1 MCKAVIK
8 GLYGHKP
15 YAAAPATLSEEDD
28 APAAPVEVTE
38 ADPCAWRRDKDA
50 LLVHML
56 NSYATLPTRQT
67 PGSAGLDLSSCGEII
82 VPAKGSALVQTGCA
96 FTFPSGVYGRI
107 APRSGLAVKHMLDVG
122 AGVIDPDF
130 SGEVRVMLFNHSDYE
145 FRVRP
150 GDRIAQLILEKVMIV
165 DAKITVKQPDVTVRG
180 VNGFGSTG
188 GYPAGP
194 AIGLSGDPVP
204 PMPRS
209 SKASGHQ
216 PNLQGIPTFY
226 ACVARPVTKKEQAGN
241 DKARAALLK
250 EWTKLRKLGC
260 WDESKVR
267 EWKKV
272 AAEARANG
280 QTVHVGRIFDICV
293 EKNHELP
300 EDDPN
305 RKYKGI
311 VVFEGCFVRDQSNH
325 WAMFSEATSCPATMA
340 AGKMCDAYG
349 MLPGHALQ
357 VSDGESAYT
366 QAKLLGPTTWVRI
379 PKDQWPQAWVD
390 AGYDDPVCPLIL
402 ALYGHPDAGTF
413 WEKHCEARL
422 IEVGFIRVPEW
433 PSVFYHP
440 KYKLFLVV
448 YVDDF
453 KMGGP
458 SANLS
463 IGWDLIGRVITM
475 ELPGML
481 KRYLGCE
488 HEFAA
493 ADVQGFFDPRTA
505 WTVDHPPSKEMPDI
519 RFGEKR
525 LRADEVKFDPAR
537 VKIIKYN
544 EACFMEACVDR
555 YKELCL
561 PKYPRPLVKAET
573 PFLDESKPE
582 FDENPINPEVDQLFG
597 QPSPCP
603 TDVIAEQPGVLG
615 DAAAAVLMKIL
626 YGARMGRYDLIR
638 PVQAL
643 ASRITKWNRLC
654 DKKLHRIVSYINST
668 LDLHL
673 YGWVCDKPSDI
684 EIVAYCDADL
694 AGDRTDSKSTSGVL
708 ICLVGPRTYVP
719 ITAVSKKQTSVSKS
733 TPEAEIVALDH
744 GVAKEGMP
752 LAQLWQFAIGQGT
765 GKPVTVN
772 CMEDNEAA
780 CRIIITGN
788 NPNMRYMSRTQRID
802 ISWLNEVYNEQIF
815 RFVACP
821 SHYQGADILTK
832 ACVDKVTWGRNL
844 QTLGMFNP
852 GFLEKFISHPTLPV
866 VKPAAP
872 VLPPIRGV
880 RMETDQNSFFNKFIQ
895 LAESSYMVFDIVED
909 RSNVCDARNIF
920 VDSELGIT
928 PEPRFGRWLTYF
940 VRPANLCPV
949 IPRRGTIE
957 GSKPNILLCRYSS
970 LIDAS
975 TRGNWSK
982 IRRARDQVEQC
993 QSCLNDLIE
1002 HALNTKFS
1010 VGIFIQPNTWIANR
1024 NILVRLG
1031 VNRYSRVVHYCSC
1044 LVNKDHV
1051 HALTLI
1057 CISRHVNSFPVFK
1070 CNRMYRTTRVDPL
1083 VHDLVV
1089 KYVARAALQTV
1100 SS

>member
-1 MCKAVIK
+1 M
-8 GLYGHKP
+8 
-15 YAAAPATLSEEDD
+15 
-28 APAAPVEVTE
+28 
-38 ADPCAWRRDKDA
+38 
-50 LLVHML
+50 
-56 NSYATLPTRQT
+56 
-67 PGSAGLDLSSCGEII
+67 
-82 VPAKGSALVQTGCA
+82 
-96 FTFPSGVYGRI
+96 
-107 APRSGLAVKHMLDVG
+107 
-122 AGVIDPDF
+122 
-130 SGEVRVMLFNHSDYE
+130 
-145 FRVRP
+145 
-150 GDRIAQLILEKVMIV
+150 
-165 DAKITVKQPDVTVRG
+165 
-180 VNGFGSTG
+180 
-188 GYPAGP
+188 
-194 AIGLSGDPVP
+194 
-204 PMPRS
+204 
-209 SKASGHQ
+209 
-216 PNLQGIPTFY
+216 
-226 ACVARPVTKKEQAGN
+226 
-241 DKARAALLK
+241 
-250 EWTKLRKLGC
+250 
-260 WDESKVR
+260 
-267 EWKKV
+267 
-272 AAEARANG
+272 
-280 QTVHVGRIFDICV
+280 
-293 EKNHELP
+293 
-300 EDDPN
+300 
-305 RKYKGI
+305 
-311 VVFEGCFVRDQSNH
+311 
-325 WAMFSEATSCPATMA
+325 
-340 AGKMCDAYG
+340 
-349 MLPGHALQ
+349 
-357 VSDGESAYT
+357 
-366 QAKLLGPTTWVRI
+366 
-379 PKDQWPQAWVD
+379 
-390 AGYDDPVCPLIL
+390 IL

-422 IEVGFIRVPEW
+422 IEVEFIRVPEW

-463 IGWDLIGRVITM
+463 IGWDLIGKVITM
-475 ELPGML
+475 EPPGTL

-582 FDENPINPEVDQLFG
+582 LDENPINPEVDQLFG

-852 GFLEKFISHPTLPV
+852 GFLEKFISHPALPV

-895 LAESSYMVFDIVED
+895 LAESSYMVFDVVED
-909 RSNVCDARNIF
+909 RSNVCDTRNIF
-920 VDSELGIT
+920 VDSEFGIT
-928 PEPRFGRWLTYF
+928 PEPQCGRWLTYF

-957 GSKPNILLCRYSS
+957 GSRPNILLCRYSS

-1057 CISRHVNSFPVFK
+1057 CISQHVNSFPVFK

-1089 KYVARAALQTV
+1089 KYVIRAAFQTV

>member
-1 MCKAVIK
+1 M
-8 GLYGHKP
+8 
-15 YAAAPATLSEEDD
+15 S
-28 APAAPVEVTE
+28 
-38 ADPCAWRRDKDA
+38 
-50 LLVHML
+50 
-56 NSYATLPTRQT
+56 
-67 PGSAGLDLSSCGEII
+67 
-82 VPAKGSALVQTGCA
+82 
-96 FTFPSGVYGRI
+96 
-107 APRSGLAVKHMLDVG
+107 
-122 AGVIDPDF
+122 
-130 SGEVRVMLFNHSDYE
+130 
-145 FRVRP
+145 
-150 GDRIAQLILEKVMIV
+150 
-165 DAKITVKQPDVTVRG
+165 
-180 VNGFGSTG
+180 
-188 GYPAGP
+188 
-194 AIGLSGDPVP
+194 
-204 PMPRS
+204 
-209 SKASGHQ
+209 
-216 PNLQGIPTFY
+216 
-226 ACVARPVTKKEQAGN
+226 
-241 DKARAALLK
+241 
-250 EWTKLRKLGC
+250 RKLYY
-260 WDESKVR
+260 R

-305 RKYKGI
+305 RKYKGR

-402 ALYGHPDAGTF
+402 ALYGHPDARTF

-475 ELPGML
+475 EPPGTL

-525 LRADEVKFDPAR
+525 LRAGEVKFDPAR

-638 PVQAL
+638 PAQAL

-765 GKPVTVN
+765 GMPVTVN

-909 RSNVCDARNIF
+909 RSNVCDTRNIF

-928 PEPRFGRWLTYF
+928 PEPQFGRWLTYF

-957 GSKPNILLCRYSS
+957 GSRPNILLCRYSS

-1024 NILVRLG
+1024 DILVRLG

-1057 CISRHVNSFPVFK
+1057 CISQHVNSFPVFK

-1089 KYVARAALQTV
+1089 KYVTRAAFQTV

>member
-1 MCKAVIK
+1 M
-8 GLYGHKP
+8 
-15 YAAAPATLSEEDD
+15 
-28 APAAPVEVTE
+28 VE
-38 ADPCAWRRDKDA
+38 P
-50 LLVHML
+50 
-56 NSYATLPTRQT
+56 
-67 PGSAGLDLSSCGEII
+67 PG
-82 VPAKGSALVQTGCA
+82 T
-96 FTFPSGVYGRI
+96 
-107 APRSGLAVKHMLDVG
+107 
-122 AGVIDPDF
+122 
-130 SGEVRVMLFNHSDYE
+130 
-145 FRVRP
+145 
-150 GDRIAQLILEKVMIV
+150 
-165 DAKITVKQPDVTVRG
+165 
-180 VNGFGSTG
+180 
-188 GYPAGP
+188 
-194 AIGLSGDPVP
+194 
-204 PMPRS
+204 
-209 SKASGHQ
+209 
-216 PNLQGIPTFY
+216 
-226 ACVARPVTKKEQAGN
+226 
-241 DKARAALLK
+241 
-250 EWTKLRKLGC
+250 
-260 WDESKVR
+260 
-267 EWKKV
+267 
-272 AAEARANG
+272 
-280 QTVHVGRIFDICV
+280 
-293 EKNHELP
+293 
-300 EDDPN
+300 
-305 RKYKGI
+305 
-311 VVFEGCFVRDQSNH
+311 
-325 WAMFSEATSCPATMA
+325 
-340 AGKMCDAYG
+340 
-349 MLPGHALQ
+349 
-357 VSDGESAYT
+357 
-366 QAKLLGPTTWVRI
+366 
-379 PKDQWPQAWVD
+379 
-390 AGYDDPVCPLIL
+390 
-402 ALYGHPDAGTF
+402 
-413 WEKHCEARL
+413 
-422 IEVGFIRVPEW
+422 
-433 PSVFYHP
+433 
-440 KYKLFLVV
+440 
-448 YVDDF
+448 
-453 KMGGP
+453 
-458 SANLS
+458 
-463 IGWDLIGRVITM
+463 
-475 ELPGML
+475 L

-555 YKELCL
+555 YKEPCL

-852 GFLEKFISHPTLPV
+852 GFLEKFISHPTLPD

-909 RSNVCDARNIF
+909 RANVCDTRNIF
-920 VDSELGIT
+920 VDSEIGIT
-928 PEPRFGRWLTYF
+928 PEPQFGRWLTYF

-957 GSKPNILLCRYSS
+957 GSRPNILLCRYSS

-1024 NILVRLG
+1024 DILVRLG

-1089 KYVARAALQTV
+1089 KYVTRAALQTV

>member
-1 MCKAVIK
+1 
-8 GLYGHKP
+8 
-15 YAAAPATLSEEDD
+15 
-28 APAAPVEVTE
+28 
-38 ADPCAWRRDKDA
+38 
-50 LLVHML
+50 
-56 NSYATLPTRQT
+56 
-67 PGSAGLDLSSCGEII
+67 
-82 VPAKGSALVQTGCA
+82 
-96 FTFPSGVYGRI
+96 
-107 APRSGLAVKHMLDVG
+107 
-122 AGVIDPDF
+122 
-130 SGEVRVMLFNHSDYE
+130 
-145 FRVRP
+145 
-150 GDRIAQLILEKVMIV
+150 
-165 DAKITVKQPDVTVRG
+165 
-180 VNGFGSTG
+180 
-188 GYPAGP
+188 
-194 AIGLSGDPVP
+194 
-204 PMPRS
+204 
-209 SKASGHQ
+209 
-216 PNLQGIPTFY
+216 
-226 ACVARPVTKKEQAGN
+226 
-241 DKARAALLK
+241 
-250 EWTKLRKLGC
+250 
-260 WDESKVR
+260 
-267 EWKKV
+267 
-272 AAEARANG
+272 
-280 QTVHVGRIFDICV
+280 
-293 EKNHELP
+293 
-300 EDDPN
+300 
-305 RKYKGI
+305 
-311 VVFEGCFVRDQSNH
+311 
-325 WAMFSEATSCPATMA
+325 
-340 AGKMCDAYG
+340 
-349 MLPGHALQ
+349 
-357 VSDGESAYT
+357 
-366 QAKLLGPTTWVRI
+366 
-379 PKDQWPQAWVD
+379 
-390 AGYDDPVCPLIL
+390 
-402 ALYGHPDAGTF
+402 
-413 WEKHCEARL
+413 
-422 IEVGFIRVPEW
+422 
-433 PSVFYHP
+433 
-440 KYKLFLVV
+440 
-448 YVDDF
+448 
-453 KMGGP
+453 MGGP

-475 ELPGML
+475 EPPGTL

-708 ICLVGPRTYVP
+708 ICLVGPRTHVP

-872 VLPPIRGV
+872 VLPPI
-880 RMETDQNSFFNKFIQ
+880 TWKPIKIHFSTNS
-895 LAESSYMVFDIVED
+895 SS
-909 RSNVCDARNIF
+909 
-920 VDSELGIT
+920 
-928 PEPRFGRWLTYF
+928 
-940 VRPANLCPV
+940 
-949 IPRRGTIE
+949 
-957 GSKPNILLCRYSS
+957 
-970 LIDAS
+970 
-975 TRGNWSK
+975 
-982 IRRARDQVEQC
+982 
-993 QSCLNDLIE
+993 
-1002 HALNTKFS
+1002 
-1010 VGIFIQPNTWIANR
+1010 
-1024 NILVRLG
+1024 
-1031 VNRYSRVVHYCSC
+1031 
-1044 LVNKDHV
+1044 
-1051 HALTLI
+1051 
-1057 CISRHVNSFPVFK
+1057 
-1070 CNRMYRTTRVDPL
+1070 
-1083 VHDLVV
+1083 
-1089 KYVARAALQTV
+1089 
-1100 SS
+1100 

>member
-1 MCKAVIK
+1 M
-8 GLYGHKP
+8 
-15 YAAAPATLSEEDD
+15 
-28 APAAPVEVTE
+28 
-38 ADPCAWRRDKDA
+38 
-50 LLVHML
+50 
-56 NSYATLPTRQT
+56 
-67 PGSAGLDLSSCGEII
+67 
-82 VPAKGSALVQTGCA
+82 
-96 FTFPSGVYGRI
+96 
-107 APRSGLAVKHMLDVG
+107 
-122 AGVIDPDF
+122 
-130 SGEVRVMLFNHSDYE
+130 
-145 FRVRP
+145 
-150 GDRIAQLILEKVMIV
+150 
-165 DAKITVKQPDVTVRG
+165 
-180 VNGFGSTG
+180 
-188 GYPAGP
+188 
-194 AIGLSGDPVP
+194 
-204 PMPRS
+204 
-209 SKASGHQ
+209 
-216 PNLQGIPTFY
+216 
-226 ACVARPVTKKEQAGN
+226 
-241 DKARAALLK
+241 
-250 EWTKLRKLGC
+250 
-260 WDESKVR
+260 
-267 EWKKV
+267 
-272 AAEARANG
+272 
-280 QTVHVGRIFDICV
+280 
-293 EKNHELP
+293 
-300 EDDPN
+300 
-305 RKYKGI
+305 
-311 VVFEGCFVRDQSNH
+311 
-325 WAMFSEATSCPATMA
+325 
-340 AGKMCDAYG
+340 
-349 MLPGHALQ
+349 
-357 VSDGESAYT
+357 
-366 QAKLLGPTTWVRI
+366 
-379 PKDQWPQAWVD
+379 
-390 AGYDDPVCPLIL
+390 IL

-463 IGWDLIGRVITM
+463 IGWDLIGKVITM
-475 ELPGML
+475 EPPGTL

-519 RFGEKR
+519 RFGEKP

-673 YGWVCDKPSDI
+673 YGWVCDRPNDI

-844 QTLGMFNP
+844 QTLRMFNP

-909 RSNVCDARNIF
+909 RSNVCNTRNIF

-928 PEPRFGRWLTYF
+928 PEPQFGRWLTYF

-957 GSKPNILLCRYSS
+957 GSRPNILLCRYSS

-1002 HALNTKFS
+1002 HALAASPCQGLQSSCTTCR
-1010 VGIFIQPNTWIANR
+1010 GTW
-1024 NILVRLG
+1024 
-1031 VNRYSRVVHYCSC
+1031 
-1044 LVNKDHV
+1044 
-1051 HALTLI
+1051 
-1057 CISRHVNSFPVFK
+1057 
-1070 CNRMYRTTRVDPL
+1070 
-1083 VHDLVV
+1083 
-1089 KYVARAALQTV
+1089 
-1100 SS
+1100 

>member
-1 MCKAVIK
+1 
-8 GLYGHKP
+8 
-15 YAAAPATLSEEDD
+15 
-28 APAAPVEVTE
+28 
-38 ADPCAWRRDKDA
+38 
-50 LLVHML
+50 
-56 NSYATLPTRQT
+56 
-67 PGSAGLDLSSCGEII
+67 
-82 VPAKGSALVQTGCA
+82 
-96 FTFPSGVYGRI
+96 
-107 APRSGLAVKHMLDVG
+107 
-122 AGVIDPDF
+122 
-130 SGEVRVMLFNHSDYE
+130 
-145 FRVRP
+145 
-150 GDRIAQLILEKVMIV
+150 
-165 DAKITVKQPDVTVRG
+165 
-180 VNGFGSTG
+180 
-188 GYPAGP
+188 
-194 AIGLSGDPVP
+194 
-204 PMPRS
+204 
-209 SKASGHQ
+209 
-216 PNLQGIPTFY
+216 
-226 ACVARPVTKKEQAGN
+226 
-241 DKARAALLK
+241 
-250 EWTKLRKLGC
+250 
-260 WDESKVR
+260 
-267 EWKKV
+267 
-272 AAEARANG
+272 
-280 QTVHVGRIFDICV
+280 
-293 EKNHELP
+293 
-300 EDDPN
+300 
-305 RKYKGI
+305 
-311 VVFEGCFVRDQSNH
+311 
-325 WAMFSEATSCPATMA
+325 
-340 AGKMCDAYG
+340 
-349 MLPGHALQ
+349 
-357 VSDGESAYT
+357 
-366 QAKLLGPTTWVRI
+366 
-379 PKDQWPQAWVD
+379 
-390 AGYDDPVCPLIL
+390 
-402 ALYGHPDAGTF
+402 
-413 WEKHCEARL
+413 
-422 IEVGFIRVPEW
+422 
-433 PSVFYHP
+433 
-440 KYKLFLVV
+440 
-448 YVDDF
+448 
-453 KMGGP
+453 
-458 SANLS
+458 
-463 IGWDLIGRVITM
+463 
-475 ELPGML
+475 
-481 KRYLGCE
+481 
-488 HEFAA
+488 
-493 ADVQGFFDPRTA
+493 
-505 WTVDHPPSKEMPDI
+505 
-519 RFGEKR
+519 
-525 LRADEVKFDPAR
+525 
-537 VKIIKYN
+537 
-544 EACFMEACVDR
+544 
-555 YKELCL
+555 
-561 PKYPRPLVKAET
+561 
-573 PFLDESKPE
+573 
-582 FDENPINPEVDQLFG
+582 
-597 QPSPCP
+597 
-603 TDVIAEQPGVLG
+603 
-615 DAAAAVLMKIL
+615 
-626 YGARMGRYDLIR
+626 MGRYDLIR

-752 LAQLWQFAIGQGT
+752 LAQIWQFAIGQGT

-821 SHYQGADILTK
+821 SHDQGADILTK

-909 RSNVCDARNIF
+909 RSNVCDTRNIF
-920 VDSELGIT
+920 VDSELGVT
-928 PEPRFGRWLTYF
+928 PEPQFGRWLTYF

-957 GSKPNILLCRYSS
+957 GSRPNFLLCRYSS

-975 TRGNWSK
+975 MRGNWSK

-1002 HALNTKFS
+1002 HALNAKFS
-1010 VGIFIQPNTWIANR
+1010 VCIFIQPNTWIANR
-1024 NILVRLG
+1024 DVLVKLG

-1089 KYVARAALQTV
+1089 KYVTRAALQTV

>member
-1 MCKAVIK
+1 ME
-8 GLYGHKP
+8 P
-15 YAAAPATLSEEDD
+15 
-28 APAAPVEVTE
+28 
-38 ADPCAWRRDKDA
+38 
-50 LLVHML
+50 
-56 NSYATLPTRQT
+56 
-67 PGSAGLDLSSCGEII
+67 PG
-82 VPAKGSALVQTGCA
+82 T
-96 FTFPSGVYGRI
+96 
-107 APRSGLAVKHMLDVG
+107 
-122 AGVIDPDF
+122 
-130 SGEVRVMLFNHSDYE
+130 
-145 FRVRP
+145 
-150 GDRIAQLILEKVMIV
+150 
-165 DAKITVKQPDVTVRG
+165 
-180 VNGFGSTG
+180 
-188 GYPAGP
+188 
-194 AIGLSGDPVP
+194 
-204 PMPRS
+204 
-209 SKASGHQ
+209 
-216 PNLQGIPTFY
+216 
-226 ACVARPVTKKEQAGN
+226 
-241 DKARAALLK
+241 
-250 EWTKLRKLGC
+250 
-260 WDESKVR
+260 
-267 EWKKV
+267 
-272 AAEARANG
+272 
-280 QTVHVGRIFDICV
+280 
-293 EKNHELP
+293 
-300 EDDPN
+300 
-305 RKYKGI
+305 
-311 VVFEGCFVRDQSNH
+311 
-325 WAMFSEATSCPATMA
+325 
-340 AGKMCDAYG
+340 
-349 MLPGHALQ
+349 
-357 VSDGESAYT
+357 
-366 QAKLLGPTTWVRI
+366 
-379 PKDQWPQAWVD
+379 
-390 AGYDDPVCPLIL
+390 
-402 ALYGHPDAGTF
+402 
-413 WEKHCEARL
+413 
-422 IEVGFIRVPEW
+422 
-433 PSVFYHP
+433 
-440 KYKLFLVV
+440 
-448 YVDDF
+448 
-453 KMGGP
+453 
-458 SANLS
+458 
-463 IGWDLIGRVITM
+463 
-475 ELPGML
+475 L

-573 PFLDESKPE
+573 SFLDESKPE
-582 FDENPINPEVDQLFG
+582 FDENPINPEVDHLFG

-654 DKKLHRIVSYINST
+654 DKKLHRIVSYMNST

-744 GVAKEGMP
+744 GVAKEGIP

-821 SHYQGADILTK
+821 SHCQGADILTK

-852 GFLEKFISHPTLPV
+852 GFLDKFISHPTLPV

-909 RSNVCDARNIF
+909 RSNVCDTRNIF

-928 PEPRFGRWLTYF
+928 PEPQFGRWLTYF

-949 IPRRGTIE
+949 IPRRSTIE
-957 GSKPNILLCRYSS
+957 GSRPNILLCRYSS
-970 LIDAS
+970 LIDES

-1024 NILVRLG
+1024 DVLVKLG

-1057 CISRHVNSFPVFK
+1057 CISRNVNSFPVFK

-1089 KYVARAALQTV
+1089 KYVTRAALQTV

>member
-1 MCKAVIK
+1 M
-8 GLYGHKP
+8 
-15 YAAAPATLSEEDD
+15 
-28 APAAPVEVTE
+28 
-38 ADPCAWRRDKDA
+38 
-50 LLVHML
+50 
-56 NSYATLPTRQT
+56 
-67 PGSAGLDLSSCGEII
+67 
-82 VPAKGSALVQTGCA
+82 
-96 FTFPSGVYGRI
+96 
-107 APRSGLAVKHMLDVG
+107 
-122 AGVIDPDF
+122 
-130 SGEVRVMLFNHSDYE
+130 
-145 FRVRP
+145 
-150 GDRIAQLILEKVMIV
+150 
-165 DAKITVKQPDVTVRG
+165 
-180 VNGFGSTG
+180 
-188 GYPAGP
+188 
-194 AIGLSGDPVP
+194 
-204 PMPRS
+204 
-209 SKASGHQ
+209 
-216 PNLQGIPTFY
+216 
-226 ACVARPVTKKEQAGN
+226 
-241 DKARAALLK
+241 
-250 EWTKLRKLGC
+250 
-260 WDESKVR
+260 
-267 EWKKV
+267 
-272 AAEARANG
+272 
-280 QTVHVGRIFDICV
+280 
-293 EKNHELP
+293 
-300 EDDPN
+300 
-305 RKYKGI
+305 
-311 VVFEGCFVRDQSNH
+311 RDQSNH

-475 ELPGML
+475 EPPGTL

-909 RSNVCDARNIF
+909 RSNVCDTRNIF

-928 PEPRFGRWLTYF
+928 PEPQFGRWLTYF

-957 GSKPNILLCRYSS
+957 GSRPNILLCRYSS

-1024 NILVRLG
+1024 DILVRLG

-1057 CISRHVNSFPVFK
+1057 CISQHVNSFPVFK

-1089 KYVARAALQTV
+1089 KYVTRAALQTAL
-1100 SS
+1100 S

>member
-1 MCKAVIK
+1 MQA
-8 GLYGHKP
+8 
-15 YAAAPATLSEEDD
+15 
-28 APAAPVEVTE
+28 
-38 ADPCAWRRDKDA
+38 
-50 LLVHML
+50 
-56 NSYATLPTRQT
+56 
-67 PGSAGLDLSSCGEII
+67 
-82 VPAKGSALVQTGCA
+82 
-96 FTFPSGVYGRI
+96 
-107 APRSGLAVKHMLDVG
+107 RSGK
-122 AGVIDPDF
+122 
-130 SGEVRVMLFNHSDYE
+130 
-145 FRVRP
+145 
-150 GDRIAQLILEKVMIV
+150 
-165 DAKITVKQPDVTVRG
+165 
-180 VNGFGSTG
+180 
-188 GYPAGP
+188 
-194 AIGLSGDPVP
+194 
-204 PMPRS
+204 
-209 SKASGHQ
+209 
-216 PNLQGIPTFY
+216 
-226 ACVARPVTKKEQAGN
+226 
-241 DKARAALLK
+241 
-250 EWTKLRKLGC
+250 
-260 WDESKVR
+260 
-267 EWKKV
+267 
-272 AAEARANG
+272 
-280 QTVHVGRIFDICV
+280 
-293 EKNHELP
+293 
-300 EDDPN
+300 
-305 RKYKGI
+305 
-311 VVFEGCFVRDQSNH
+311 
-325 WAMFSEATSCPATMA
+325 
-340 AGKMCDAYG
+340 
-349 MLPGHALQ
+349 
-357 VSDGESAYT
+357 
-366 QAKLLGPTTWVRI
+366 
-379 PKDQWPQAWVD
+379 
-390 AGYDDPVCPLIL
+390 
-402 ALYGHPDAGTF
+402 
-413 WEKHCEARL
+413 KHCEARL

-463 IGWDLIGRVITM
+463 IGWDLIGKVITM
-475 ELPGML
+475 EPPGTL

-525 LRADEVKFDPAR
+525 LRADEVKIDPAR

-561 PKYPRPLVKAET
+561 PKYPRPLIKAET

-673 YGWVCDKPSDI
+673 YGWVCDKPGDI
-684 EIVAYCDADL
+684 EIGAYCDADL

-788 NPNMRYMSRTQRID
+788 NPNMRCMSRTQRID
-802 ISWLNEVYNEQIF
+802 TSWLNEVYNEQIF

-909 RSNVCDARNIF
+909 RSNVCDTRNIF

-957 GSKPNILLCRYSS
+957 GSRPNILLCRYSS

-1024 NILVRLG
+1024 DILVRLG

-1070 CNRMYRTTRVDPL
+1070 CNRMYRATRVDPL

-1089 KYVARAALQTV
+1089 KYVTRAALQTALN
-1100 SS
+1100 

>member
-1 MCKAVIK
+1 M
-8 GLYGHKP
+8 
-15 YAAAPATLSEEDD
+15 
-28 APAAPVEVTE
+28 
-38 ADPCAWRRDKDA
+38 
-50 LLVHML
+50 
-56 NSYATLPTRQT
+56 
-67 PGSAGLDLSSCGEII
+67 
-82 VPAKGSALVQTGCA
+82 
-96 FTFPSGVYGRI
+96 
-107 APRSGLAVKHMLDVG
+107 
-122 AGVIDPDF
+122 
-130 SGEVRVMLFNHSDYE
+130 
-145 FRVRP
+145 
-150 GDRIAQLILEKVMIV
+150 
-165 DAKITVKQPDVTVRG
+165 
-180 VNGFGSTG
+180 
-188 GYPAGP
+188 
-194 AIGLSGDPVP
+194 
-204 PMPRS
+204 
-209 SKASGHQ
+209 
-216 PNLQGIPTFY
+216 
-226 ACVARPVTKKEQAGN
+226 
-241 DKARAALLK
+241 
-250 EWTKLRKLGC
+250 
-260 WDESKVR
+260 
-267 EWKKV
+267 
-272 AAEARANG
+272 
-280 QTVHVGRIFDICV
+280 

-305 RKYKGI
+305 RKYKGR

-448 YVDDF
+448 CVDDF

-475 ELPGML
+475 EPPGTL

-561 PKYPRPLVKAET
+561 PKFPRPLVKAET

-643 ASRITKWNRLC
+643 AKLCKW
-654 DKKLHRIVSYINST
+654 H
-668 LDLHL
+668 
-673 YGWVCDKPSDI
+673 
-684 EIVAYCDADL
+684 A
-694 AGDRTDSKSTSGVL
+694 
-708 ICLVGPRTYVP
+708 
-719 ITAVSKKQTSVSKS
+719 
-733 TPEAEIVALDH
+733 
-744 GVAKEGMP
+744 
-752 LAQLWQFAIGQGT
+752 F
-765 GKPVTVN
+765 
-772 CMEDNEAA
+772 
-780 CRIIITGN
+780 
-788 NPNMRYMSRTQRID
+788 
-802 ISWLNEVYNEQIF
+802 
-815 RFVACP
+815 
-821 SHYQGADILTK
+821 
-832 ACVDKVTWGRNL
+832 
-844 QTLGMFNP
+844 LG
-852 GFLEKFISHPTLPV
+852 
-866 VKPAAP
+866 
-872 VLPPIRGV
+872 
-880 RMETDQNSFFNKFIQ
+880 
-895 LAESSYMVFDIVED
+895 
-909 RSNVCDARNIF
+909 
-920 VDSELGIT
+920 
-928 PEPRFGRWLTYF
+928 
-940 VRPANLCPV
+940 
-949 IPRRGTIE
+949 
-957 GSKPNILLCRYSS
+957 
-970 LIDAS
+970 
-975 TRGNWSK
+975 
-982 IRRARDQVEQC
+982 
-993 QSCLNDLIE
+993 
-1002 HALNTKFS
+1002 HAM
-1010 VGIFIQPNTWIANR
+1010 I
-1024 NILVRLG
+1024 
-1031 VNRYSRVVHYCSC
+1031 
-1044 LVNKDHV
+1044 
-1051 HALTLI
+1051 
-1057 CISRHVNSFPVFK
+1057 
-1070 CNRMYRTTRVDPL
+1070 
-1083 VHDLVV
+1083 
-1089 KYVARAALQTV
+1089 
-1100 SS
+1100 

>member
-1 MCKAVIK
+1 
-8 GLYGHKP
+8 
-15 YAAAPATLSEEDD
+15 
-28 APAAPVEVTE
+28 
-38 ADPCAWRRDKDA
+38 
-50 LLVHML
+50 
-56 NSYATLPTRQT
+56 
-67 PGSAGLDLSSCGEII
+67 
-82 VPAKGSALVQTGCA
+82 
-96 FTFPSGVYGRI
+96 
-107 APRSGLAVKHMLDVG
+107 
-122 AGVIDPDF
+122 
-130 SGEVRVMLFNHSDYE
+130 
-145 FRVRP
+145 
-150 GDRIAQLILEKVMIV
+150 
-165 DAKITVKQPDVTVRG
+165 
-180 VNGFGSTG
+180 
-188 GYPAGP
+188 
-194 AIGLSGDPVP
+194 
-204 PMPRS
+204 
-209 SKASGHQ
+209 
-216 PNLQGIPTFY
+216 
-226 ACVARPVTKKEQAGN
+226 
-241 DKARAALLK
+241 
-250 EWTKLRKLGC
+250 
-260 WDESKVR
+260 
-267 EWKKV
+267 
-272 AAEARANG
+272 
-280 QTVHVGRIFDICV
+280 
-293 EKNHELP
+293 
-300 EDDPN
+300 
-305 RKYKGI
+305 
-311 VVFEGCFVRDQSNH
+311 
-325 WAMFSEATSCPATMA
+325 
-340 AGKMCDAYG
+340 
-349 MLPGHALQ
+349 
-357 VSDGESAYT
+357 
-366 QAKLLGPTTWVRI
+366 
-379 PKDQWPQAWVD
+379 
-390 AGYDDPVCPLIL
+390 
-402 ALYGHPDAGTF
+402 
-413 WEKHCEARL
+413 
-422 IEVGFIRVPEW
+422 
-433 PSVFYHP
+433 
-440 KYKLFLVV
+440 
-448 YVDDF
+448 
-453 KMGGP
+453 
-458 SANLS
+458 
-463 IGWDLIGRVITM
+463 
-475 ELPGML
+475 
-481 KRYLGCE
+481 
-488 HEFAA
+488 
-493 ADVQGFFDPRTA
+493 
-505 WTVDHPPSKEMPDI
+505 MPDI

-852 GFLEKFISHPTLPV
+852 GLLEKFISHPTLPV

-880 RMETDQNSFFNKFIQ
+880 RMETDQNSSFNKFIQ
-895 LAESSYMVFDIVED
+895 LAESSYMVFDVVED
-909 RSNVCDARNIF
+909 RSNVCDTRNIF

-928 PEPRFGRWLTYF
+928 PEPQFGRWLTYF

-949 IPRRGTIE
+949 IPRRGTVE
-957 GSKPNILLCRYSS
+957 GSRPNILLCRYSS

-1024 NILVRLG
+1024 DVLVKLG

-1044 LVNKDHV
+1044 LVNMDHV
-1051 HALTLI
+1051 HALTSI
-1057 CISRHVNSFPVFK
+1057 CISRNVNSFPVFN

-1089 KYVARAALQTV
+1089 KYVTRAALQTV